1 MEEKYYKMGAL
12 KGLEFIHNYFKDSEI
27 RWIIETKT
35 LTSKKYFKYKKVNKF
50 LAHCNIQNTKL
61 TKY

>member
-35 LTSKKYFKYKKVNKF
+35 LSSDKDFKYEKSKQF
-50 LAHCNIQNTKL
+50 FSTL
-61 TKY
+61 